1 VTPVLPEG
9 DINPM
14 IKEVVGAR
22 TYSVWIDMLK
32 RLVPGGR
39 THRLSVVAAG
49 MLQVAYEIAQEK
61 EKKNTRAKKLA
72 EIIRNALEGSE
83 EAGAAELT
91 ALIEKLFRD
100 AKVGS
105 KRTSRQGQA
114 YSIAGDAALQF
125 IHWDDMPW
133 E

>member
-1 VTPVLPEG
+1 
-9 DINPM
+9 M
-14 IKEVVGAR
+14 IKDVVGAK
-22 TYSVWIDMLK
+22 TYSVWTDMLK

-39 THRLSVVAAG
+39 THRPSVVAAG
-49 MLQVAYEIAQEK
+49 MLHVAYEIAQEK
-61 EKKNTRAKKLA
+61 EKSNAKAGKLT
-72 EIIRNALEGSE
+72 EIIQSALEGSE
-83 EAGAAELT
+83 EEGAQELT
-91 ALIEKLFRD
+91 ALIEGLFRD